1 MTHSNKIVVAGGG
14 AAGMMAALTAARAG
28 GSVLLLEPNEKVGRK
43 LYITGKGRCNVT
55 NNCPRDE
62 LLSSVPRNGRF
73 LYSAFSRFTPQDTMA
88 FFEELGVPLKTERGN
103 RVFPRSDKAADIVD
117 ALFFALRRQG
127 VELRRDRVTGLR
139 AENGELTGVITEDG
153 ELRDLRGLI
162 LATGGASYPRTGST
176 GDGYRL
182 ARAAGHTIVPI
193 RGSLVPLESEAPC
206 CAEMQGLSLRNVELR
221 VRDHKGK
228 TVFRERGELL
238 FTHFGLSGP
247 LALSASAHMDF
258 MQESYT
264 AYIDW
269 KPALDDQTLDAR
281 LLRDFK
287 ERANQDCANAL
298 GGLVPRSAVPVM
310 ARWAGIPLN
319 AKVHQIRKE
328 QRLSLLAALKGF
340 TVPIAG
346 PRPIEEAIVTA
357 GGVAVGEVDP
367 KTMESKKARGL
378 YFAGE
383 ILDVDGY
390 TGGFNLQIAWSTG
403 YAAGSAAAG
412 RVTFSPE
419 KTVLTGV
426 TKKSASFSQ
435 EKRS

>member
-1 MTHSNKIVVAGGG
+1 MSIRSTKRWSMTRSNKIVVAGGG
-14 AAGMMAALTAARAG
+14 AAGMMAALTATRAG

-55 NNCPRDE
+55 NNCSRDD

-73 LYSAFSRFTPQDTMA
+73 LYSAFHRFSPQDTMA

-103 RVFPRSDKAADIVD
+103 RVFPCSGKAADIVD
-117 ALFFALRRQG
+117 ALFFALRREG
-127 VELRRDRVTGLR
+127 VELRRDRVTGLCVEGG
-139 AENGELTGVITEDG
+139 ALTGISTQSMEFL
-153 ELRDLRGLI
+153 ECKGLI

-182 ARAAGHTIVPI
+182 AREAGHSIVPI
-193 RGSLVPLESEAPC
+193 RGSLVPLESEDPC

-221 VRDHKGK
+221 VMDRGGK
-228 TVFRERGELL
+228 TVFREQGELL

-247 LALSASAHMDF
+247 LVLSASAHMDF
-258 MQESYT
+258 TREGYT
-264 AYIDW
+264 ACIDW
-269 KPALDDQTLDAR
+269 KPALDDRTLDAR

-298 GGLVPRSAVPVM
+298 GGLVPRPAAPAM
-310 ARWAGIPLN
+310 ARRAGISLN

-328 QRLSLLAALKGF
+328 QRRALLAALKGF
-340 TVPIAG
+340 TVPITG
-346 PRPIEEAIVTA
+346 PRPIEEAVVTS

-383 ILDVDGY
+383 LLDVDGY

-403 YAAGSAAAG
+403 YAAGLAAANQAG
-412 RVTFSPE
+412 KDAVT
-419 KTVLTGV
+419 
-426 TKKSASFSQ
+426 
-435 EKRS
+435 